1 MNLTHRIAVVSLK
14 PRSILQLTVT
24 GFLSVTGLLFVAL
37 LITSRQLDGLA
48 EQNITVLDESTDAL
62 NLGHNLVE
70 LTSALER
77 NARQYRVLEDDGI
90 LELYENRKSL
100 LQQAMVELQA
110 LPLNET
116 TAGLINDLSLLEEQA
131 AGMLGEATDAELDQS
146 YSELLLVAD
155 RIVDA
160 ITAWS
165 NEQVSL
171 IAEETQSA
179 QQLITIQA
187 FLLVAAAISLAAI
200 FTALI
205 TRPLIQV
212 EKAISRLGSGGYQQQ
227 IQISGP
233 KDLVDLGK
241 RLDWLRDRLGAL
253 EQQRSSFLRHVSHEL
268 KTPLAAIRESAALLN
283 DEIVGEL
290 SDKQKEMLTIQLN
303 NAERL
308 QNLIDQLLRHH
319 LDSFSVI
326 NSAPNSVALQELVEE
341 VLSAHSMTI
350 ATRQL
355 EINRQLQAI
364 TLEAN
369 REQLRVAIDNLLG
382 NAIKFSP
389 EGARIDIQLYQV
401 DDSIALEIADQGP
414 GINPDQ
420 AGKIFEAFYQG
431 DQPDN
436 DYYPGNGLGLAIAKE
451 YVELNGGSIELL
463 ASKTGAKFRVSLPL
477 AGRNDAQHRTA

>member
-205 TRPLIQV
+205 TRPVIHV
-212 EKAISRLGSGGYQQQ
+212 E
-227 IQISGP
+227 
-233 KDLVDLGK
+233 
-241 RLDWLRDRLGAL
+241 
-253 EQQRSSFLRHVSHEL
+253 
-268 KTPLAAIRESAALLN
+268 
-283 DEIVGEL
+283 
-290 SDKQKEMLTIQLN
+290 
-303 NAERL
+303 
-308 QNLIDQLLRHH
+308 
-319 LDSFSVI
+319 
-326 NSAPNSVALQELVEE
+326 
-341 VLSAHSMTI
+341 
-350 ATRQL
+350 
-355 EINRQLQAI
+355 
-364 TLEAN
+364 
-369 REQLRVAIDNLLG
+369 
-382 NAIKFSP
+382 
-389 EGARIDIQLYQV
+389 
-401 DDSIALEIADQGP
+401 
-414 GINPDQ
+414 
-420 AGKIFEAFYQG
+420 
-431 DQPDN
+431 
-436 DYYPGNGLGLAIAKE
+436 
-451 YVELNGGSIELL
+451 
-463 ASKTGAKFRVSLPL
+463 
-477 AGRNDAQHRTA
+477 

>member
-1 MNLTHRIAVVSLK
+1 VVSLK

-77 NARQYRVLEDDGI
+77 NARQYRVLEDAGI

-100 LQQAMVELQA
+100 LLEAMSELQA

-116 TAGLINDLSLLEEQA
+116 TTTLINDLQILEEQA
-131 AGMLGEATDAELDQS
+131 AGMLGEASDGELEQS

-155 RIVDA
+155 RIVAA

-165 NEQVSL
+165 SEQVSL

-187 FLLVAAAISLAAI
+187 FLLVAVAISLAAI

-212 EKAISRLGSGGYQQQ
+212 EKAISRLGSGGYQQP

-241 RLDWLRDRLGAL
+241 RLDWLRDRLSAL

-326 NSAPNSVALQELVEE
+326 NSAPNSVPLQELLEE
-341 VLSAHSMTI
+341 VLSAHMMTVR
-350 ATRQL
+350 TRQL
-355 EINRQLQAI
+355 EIERQLQAI
-364 TLEAN
+364 TIEAN

-389 EGARIDIQLYQV
+389 QGGCIDIKLYQD

-414 GINPDQ
+414 GIKPDQ

-436 DYYPGNGLGLAIAKE
+436 DFYPGNGLGLAIARE
-451 YVELNGGSIELL
+451 YVELNGGTIELL
-463 ASKTGAKFRVSLPL
+463 TTESGASFRIRLPL
-477 AGRNDAQHRTA
+477 AGQQDAR